1 MQNRKNINRNDMMI
15 EEQKKAL
22 DSADDSDIDVRDEK
36 GFDEGDCESDYEDQ
50 IDAIRGMKR
59 RRREDAARTE
69 NRRIIPSKF
78 LPSSNKKMSACT
90 GCRLVLNREKW
101 RKLEQCPNCPQSQ
114 GLRDTTENFS
124 NMIGSIYPKQS
135 WVASW

>member
-1 MQNRKNINRNDMMI
+1 MQNRENFSRKDMMV
-15 EEQKKAL
+15 EDHKQVAE
-22 DSADDSDIDVRDEK
+22 SEDSDIDVRDGK
-36 GFDEGDCESDYEDQ
+36 DFDEADCESDYEDQ

-59 RRREDAARTE
+59 RKREDAARTE

-101 RKLEQCPNCPQSQ
+101 RKLE
-114 GLRDTTENFS
+114 
-124 NMIGSIYPKQS
+124 
-135 WVASW
+135 